1 MLAKMDEDVRK
12 WDLHLSQV
20 EFALN
25 NSINRSIQDAPSRL
39 VFGMTQIGTINDK
52 LKEILSSITD
62 QEPERDFYNLRN
74 RAVEKIEKSQAY
86 NKTYYDQTHRKP
98 LEYKVGDLVSVP
110 NIDVTVGVN
119 KKLLPKFKGPYVITK
134 RLPNDRYLIS
144 DLDEFKVPQKHFEGV
159 FDASRLKLWSDSGD
173 LRKWML
179 LM

>member
-74 RAVEKIEKSQAY
+74 RAVEKIEKSQA
-86 NKTYYDQTHRKP
+86 
-98 LEYKVGDLVSVP
+98 
-110 NIDVTVGVN
+110 I
-119 KKLLPKFKGPYVITK
+119 
-134 RLPNDRYLIS
+134 
-144 DLDEFKVPQKHFEGV
+144 
-159 FDASRLKLWSDSGD
+159 
-173 LRKWML
+173 
-179 LM
+179 